1 MTKPTTATGIAK
13 RPGGRSERVKAAVFD
28 AVGQL
33 LDQGLRE
40 TMTIPQV
47 AELAG
52 VNPSSV
58 YRRWGSMDVLLEQV
72 AIEVLTAEEPV
83 PDTGVFA
90 DDLRAWA
97 QRIAADLTT
106 PRRRNYLRA
115 MVWARTDIVDAYP
128 RWEIRRD
135 QVEQML
141 AHARER
147 GESVPA
153 VDLVLDHVVAPLYH
167 HCAFGMPVE
176 EAWAERLVRDVLSMT
191 AR

>member
-1 MTKPTTATGIAK
+1 VTKPTTATGIAK

-97 QRIAADLTT
+97 QRIAADLAT

-128 RWEIRRD
+128 RWDIRRD
-135 QVEQML
+135 Q
-141 AHARER
+141 
-147 GESVPA
+147 
-153 VDLVLDHVVAPLYH
+153 
-167 HCAFGMPVE
+167 
-176 EAWAERLVRDVLSMT
+176 
-191 AR
+191 